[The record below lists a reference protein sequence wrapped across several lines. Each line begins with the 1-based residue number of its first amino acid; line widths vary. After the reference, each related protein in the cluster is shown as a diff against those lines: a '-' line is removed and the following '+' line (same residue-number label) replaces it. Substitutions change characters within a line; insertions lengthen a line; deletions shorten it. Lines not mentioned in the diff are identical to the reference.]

1 MPKRLNLYSLW
12 ITIHTC
18 WVYSLLCVLVLKHLG
33 MREKLGVKGCECSV
47 CCKSRYCEYICFI
60 GLTAKSSAVLLLE
73 NWETLTSSEGDFSHL
88 SWLAEI
94 NFLWVCQRAVQPT
107 YYPYNIHIQSTT
119 GAAHLSPSAEGDW
132 VTITLKS
139 LKVLVRQEHPILMI
153 PCTWILDFNRG

>member
-107 YYPYNIHIQSTT
+107 YY
-119 GAAHLSPSAEGDW
+119 LSVYHWSCPSFSICRRRLSD
-132 VTITLKS
+132 
-139 LKVLVRQEHPILMI
+139 
-153 PCTWILDFNRG
+153 